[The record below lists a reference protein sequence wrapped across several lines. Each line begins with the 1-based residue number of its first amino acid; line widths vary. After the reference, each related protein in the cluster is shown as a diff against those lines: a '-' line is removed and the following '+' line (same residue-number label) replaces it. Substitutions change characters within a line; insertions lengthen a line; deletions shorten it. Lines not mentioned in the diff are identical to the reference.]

1 MADFAFQVKEVER
14 DGYIA
19 WDAIEIASGRIIP
32 QTKPLKPG
40 QYPEIQDYLSEAH
53 GIETSISYDPIKG
66 DALVGLTWTFVR
78 ERHKIIIHEIPR
90 TVLRV
95 SGRRA

>member
-40 QYPEIQDYLSEAH
+40 QYPEI
-53 GIETSISYDPIKG
+53 
-66 DALVGLTWTFVR
+66 
-78 ERHKIIIHEIPR
+78 
-90 TVLRV
+90 
-95 SGRRA
+95 